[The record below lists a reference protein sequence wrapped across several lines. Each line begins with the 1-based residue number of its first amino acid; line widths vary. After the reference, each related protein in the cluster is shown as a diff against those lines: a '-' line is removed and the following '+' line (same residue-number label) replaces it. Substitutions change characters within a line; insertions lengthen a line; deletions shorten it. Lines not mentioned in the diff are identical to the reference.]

1 MTALKA
7 PRFVVILDRAGV
19 RGDVAEAAAAAI
31 RGGADVVQV
40 REKEANDAEV
50 VEIVRRVILA
60 VGDPLK
66 IAVNGFPGIAAQFGT
81 HVHLPEAHGP
91 IGEDVRF
98 ADGALVSRSIHGL
111 AEDPGAD
118 YAILGNLLE
127 TGSKLGKAGLGFER
141 FGAIARACPV
151 PVLAIG
157 GVEPQHVADALAHGA
172 RGVAVRSYVIG
183 SEDPEAAARR
193 IRKELDKWA
202 K

>member
-1 MTALKA
+1 MTALKT
-7 PRFVVILDRAGV
+7 PRFVVILDRAGA
-19 RGDVAEAAAAAI
+19 RSDVAEVAAAAI

-40 REKEANDAEV
+40 REKESPTPEV

-66 IAVNGFPGIAAQFGT
+66 IAVNGFPGIAAEFGT
-81 HVHLPEAHGP
+81 HVHLPEVHGP
-91 IGEDVRF
+91 IGEEVRL
-98 ADGALVSRSIHGL
+98 ADGALLSRSIHG
-111 AEDPGAD
+111 PTRRPRAD

-127 TGSKLGKAGLGFER
+127 TGSKPGKAGLGFVR

-157 GVEPQHVADALAHGA
+157 GIEPQHVADVLRHGGH
-172 RGVAVRSYVIG
+172 GVAVRSFVIG
-183 SEDPEAAARR
+183 SQDPEAAARQ
-193 IRKELDKWA
+193 IRMEFDKWA